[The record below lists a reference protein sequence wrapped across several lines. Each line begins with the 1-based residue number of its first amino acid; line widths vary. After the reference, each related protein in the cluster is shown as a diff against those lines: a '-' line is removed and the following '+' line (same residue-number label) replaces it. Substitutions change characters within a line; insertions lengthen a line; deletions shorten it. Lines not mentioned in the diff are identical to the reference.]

1 MSKKSPRF
9 SSGASQLLR
18 LDMASEDCGLL
29 MCLEVTSLERPK
41 FWTIKK
47 VT

>member
-18 LDMASEDCGLL
+18 LDTASEDCDLL
-29 MCLEVTSLERPK
+29 MCLEVTFLAE
-41 FWTIKK
+41 IK